1 MVVMASDVAR
11 MNVDAS
17 VWLIP
22 VGAGT
27 VEVRRSRDL
36 LRRRAR
42 AELIDLEA
50 LRRLL
55 DHRRPR
61 AAIVLG
67 GPVSAALLDAQRWLD
82 EFRVATLVVV
92 DDLTPH
98 FEATLLERGAQ
109 DVVSSSTAARILA
122 ARFEALLRNASGWL
136 VEPGP
141 VAMRLHIDPESRSVR
156 LGTQHVDL
164 TRAEFDLLLTLTRRP
179 GVVVT
184 RDTLV
189 IDLQDHTISPRA
201 LESRVSRLRQKLR
214 RHGAGEMVETVRG
227 VGYRFNPEGT
237 SAPPDTRPGLGD
249 EHRRAPSPS

>member
-1 MVVMASDVAR
+1 MASQAAG
-11 MNVDAS
+11 MNVDPS

-22 VGAGT
+22 VGAGHT
-27 VEVRRSRDL
+27 GIRRSREL
-36 LRRRAR
+36 LRRRRAQ
-42 AELIDLEA
+42 AELIDVEA

-67 GPVSAALLDAQRWLD
+67 GPVSASLLDAQRWLH
-82 EFRVATLVVV
+82 EFRVVTMVVV

-109 DVVSSSTAARILA
+109 DVVSSGTAVRILA
-122 ARFEALLRNASGWL
+122 ARFEALLRNTSGWI
-136 VEPGP
+136 VEPVP
-141 VAMRLHIDPESRSVR
+141 AAMRLHIDPESRSVR
-156 LGTQHVDL
+156 LGTQGVDL
-164 TRAEFDLLLTLTRRP
+164 TRSEFDLLLTLTRRP

-184 RDTLV
+184 RETLV
-189 IDLQDHTISPRA
+189 VDLKDHTISPRA

-214 RHGAGEMVETVRG
+214 RQGAGEMVETVRG

-237 SAPPDTRPGLGD
+237 APPSPSPGED
-249 EHRRAPSPS
+249 AHRRAPSPQ